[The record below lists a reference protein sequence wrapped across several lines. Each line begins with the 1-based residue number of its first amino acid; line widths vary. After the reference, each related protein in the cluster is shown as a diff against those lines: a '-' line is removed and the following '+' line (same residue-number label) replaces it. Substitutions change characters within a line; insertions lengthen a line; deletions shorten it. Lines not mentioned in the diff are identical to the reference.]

1 MGSLVVAILAYIR
14 TFVVTRHKLALEA
27 VALRQQLVVLK
38 RKQPRPRLKRRDRVQ
53 SNYSCGTCIIPEQAS
68 ETLPAFNA
76 IARAPSLS
84 RLGEQHEVSLPLVR
98 ALGMEVR
105 KILVESAPQRTLTE
119 QNEPGKTLFL
129 YRAHPTFRE
138 RVQIGRAR
146 WKSQWFHSSV
156 LQEIGIVH
164 RASHRGHA
172 ECSAGPAGLRLRH

>member
-1 MGSLVVAILAYIR
+1 MSTKDIAYRLIRNNVA
-14 TFVVTRHKLALEA
+14 
-27 VALRQQLVVLK
+27 
-38 RKQPRPRLKRRDRVQ
+38 VQ

-76 IARAPSLS
+76 IARDTSLS

-156 LQEIGIVH
+156 LQDRSESCTELRIAVMQNVALAPQGSAFGI
-164 RASHRGHA
+164 S
-172 ECSAGPAGLRLRH
+172 

>member
-1 MGSLVVAILAYIR
+1 MAPGFLL
-14 TFVVTRHKLALEA
+14 L
-27 VALRQQLVVLK
+27 
-38 RKQPRPRLKRRDRVQ
+38 PVQ

-76 IARAPSLS
+76 IARYSLS
-84 RLGEQHEVSLPLVR
+84 RLGEQDAVSLPSVR

-138 RVQIGRAR
+138 RIFKSGELGESLSGSTPPSCRIDRNRA
-146 WKSQWFHSSV
+146 QNF
-156 LQEIGIVH
+156 
-164 RASHRGHA
+164 ASWSCRT
-172 ECSAGPAGLRLRH
+172 